1 MRFRTNPRK
10 LGANPTAESAEL
22 AENSNRPIL
31 TEVRTSG
38 FLASEGYAWGKITQ
52 SYFLNLVED
61 LILSCR
67 YCLIYI
73 SNGI

>member
-10 LGANPTAESAEL
+10 LGANPTVESAEL

-38 FLASEGYAWGKITQ
+38 FLASEGYAWGKIA
-52 SYFLNLVED
+52 YFLNLVED
-61 LILSCR
+61 LICPVD
-67 YCLIYI
+67 II
-73 SNGI
+73 